1 MHHKRKRAPS
11 ARAGC
16 QMCKPQKKGGWLN
29 PDTQLGHT
37 GFGKIRKLIHTN
49 KELEDWQSG

>member
-37 GFGKIRKLIHTN
+37 GFGKIKKLIHTN